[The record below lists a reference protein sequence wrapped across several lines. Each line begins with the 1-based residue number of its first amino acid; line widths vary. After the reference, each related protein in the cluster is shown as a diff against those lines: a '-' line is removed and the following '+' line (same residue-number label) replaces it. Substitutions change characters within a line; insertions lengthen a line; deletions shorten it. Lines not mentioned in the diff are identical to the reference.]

1 VYAHTLS
8 STEEIFTSW
17 STTKQRLSMF
27 ASGFIRKQ
35 KFLKKGFSDVLSYST
50 TAKAKKQCHPQSH
63 PFIKCKFRDG
73 MGLKIGF

>member
-1 VYAHTLS
+1 
-8 STEEIFTSW
+8 
-17 STTKQRLSMF
+17 MF